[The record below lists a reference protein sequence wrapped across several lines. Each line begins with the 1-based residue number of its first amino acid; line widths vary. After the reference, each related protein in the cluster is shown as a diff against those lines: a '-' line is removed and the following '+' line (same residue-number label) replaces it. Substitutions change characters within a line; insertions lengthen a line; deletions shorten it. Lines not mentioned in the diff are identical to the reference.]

1 MEKLLYSAHLKC
13 AGLGHAGWS
22 PATPTNIKIPR
33 RKPYQFES
41 DSGGQRKNMS
51 YDIISADSYSSLI
64 RFVSQRLYR
73 GWKLHGSPFVFGRE
87 MCQAMILP

>member
-22 PATPTNIKIPR
+22 PATPTNINVWVKSTIKIPR

-41 DSGGQRKNMS
+41 DSGGHSTIAQR
-51 YDIISADSYSSLI
+51 
-64 RFVSQRLYR
+64 
-73 GWKLHGSPFVFGRE
+73 
-87 MCQAMILP
+87 